1 MAAAIA
7 ANDLRP
13 KAIRILMTR
22 HSPGDLVVET
32 WPAAM
37 AVELVIGTIQRRV
50 AMAADESP
58 NIFQVRVF
66 TAERT
71 FRTLVEDYVLF
82 GLGQFVVFLLRLIGI
97 HRWDL
102 VRKLTVFRAL
112 RDRNGVFCVT
122 APRLLRE
129 AGLLF

>member
-13 KAIRILMTR
+13 KAIHILMMR
-22 HSPGDLVVET
+22 HSPGDLVVKT

-58 NIFQVRVF
+58 HIFQVRVF
-66 TAERT
+66 TAERP
-71 FRTLVEDYVLF
+71 FRTFVEDYVLF

-102 VRKLTVFRAL
+102 VRKLTIFRTW
-112 RDRNGVFCVT
+112 RDWQFLFWGGGHYHRN
-122 APRLLRE
+122 
-129 AGLLF
+129 